1 MRAAQRHRAR
11 AEFRRL
17 TRDSG
22 WVLAGI
28 SIGGRFRPVHEGI
41 EPIRGRLPEAGL
53 LAWRDLP
60 APIVA
65 RDPESAA
72 AIALDVARAT
82 WPEQVREPVP
92 FSGGVADDG

>member
-22 WVLAGI
+22 WVL
-28 SIGGRFRPVHEGI
+28 EGI

-72 AIALDVARAT
+72 AIALDVARVT